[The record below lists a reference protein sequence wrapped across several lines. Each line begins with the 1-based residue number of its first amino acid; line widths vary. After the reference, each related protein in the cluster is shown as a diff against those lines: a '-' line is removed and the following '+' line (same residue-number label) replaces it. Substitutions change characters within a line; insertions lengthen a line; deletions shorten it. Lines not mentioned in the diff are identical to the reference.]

1 MSFLN
6 DFETFQTASLPPL
19 GMQLEY
25 DDASKTVDEPATV
38 ATVYSMTGFSAGTRD
53 LPWGTLSLELKTV
66 NHRYLEIQFRTPES
80 LRILES
86 GLRDRIAGSVK
97 RGKVDCRIEWRRAD
111 TAAQTASPDTTALEQ
126 LRAASTIVQEVFP
139 DASPLSVGEILQ
151 WPGVLRQDADAGIS
165 LEADCQALAESVLQ
179 TLAET
184 RAREGAK
191 LKAFLQE
198 RVDAMVLLAD
208 AMAPHVP
215 ALVVAFQER
224 LTTRLKEALGTHE
237 EERVRQEV
245 VLFAARI
252 DIEEELSR
260 LKVHLQE
267 VLRVLEAG
275 GAVGKRLDFLMQEL
289 HREANTLGSKSVSSE
304 VSRTSM
310 DMKVLIEQMREQ
322 VQNIE

>member
-1 MSFLN
+1 M
-6 DFETFQTASLPPL
+6 
-19 GMQLEY
+19 
-25 DDASKTVDEPATV
+25 
-38 ATVYSMTGFSAGTRD
+38 
-53 LPWGTLSLELKTV
+53 
-66 NHRYLEIQFRTPES
+66 
-80 LRILES
+80 
-86 GLRDRIAGSVK
+86 
-97 RGKVDCRIEWRRAD
+97 
-111 TAAQTASPDTTALEQ
+111 
-126 LRAASTIVQEVFP
+126 
-139 DASPLSVGEILQ
+139 
-151 WPGVLRQDADAGIS
+151 RQDADAGIS

-224 LTTRLKEALGTHE
+224 LTTRLKEAMGTHE

>member
-1 MSFLN
+1 M
-6 DFETFQTASLPPL
+6 
-19 GMQLEY
+19 GGQLEY
-25 DDASKTVDEPATV
+25 DVASKTVDEPATV

-53 LPWGTLSLELKTV
+53 NPWGTLALELKSV

-80 LRILES
+80 LRMLEP
-86 GLRDRIAGSVK
+86 GLRDRIASSVK
-97 RGKVDCRIEWRRAD
+97 RGKVDCRIEWRHAD
-111 TAAQTASPDTTALEQ
+111 TAVQTSSPDTTALEQ
-126 LRAASTIVQEVFP
+126 LRTSSSIVQEVFP
-139 DASPLSVGEILQ
+139 DATPLSVGEILQ
-151 WPGVLRQDADAGIS
+151 WPGVLRQDADAGFS
-165 LEADCQALAESVLQ
+165 LEADCQALAETVLQ

-191 LKAFLQE
+191 LKAFLLE
-198 RVDAMVLLAD
+198 RVDTMVQLAD
-208 AMAPHVP
+208 AMSPHIP
-215 ALVVAFQER
+215 ALVSAFQDR
-224 LTTRLKEALGTHE
+224 LTTRLREALGTHE

-252 DIEEELSR
+252 DIEEEISR

-267 VLRVLEAG
+267 VRRVLETG

-289 HREANTLGSKSVSSE
+289 HREANTLGSKSVSNE